1 MVMAGMAKG
10 WWLALLTVTLLA
22 GCATDPATQFERMPV
37 ATPRQPSL
45 QDQVAAV
52 RIGQFLDGAERDEA
66 ELALLFYQ
74 RGLYFSRMGL
84 DWLAHVDFRRA
95 VELRPDFA
103 EAYNQLGVQF
113 TLMGQ
118 FDDAYEALD
127 SAIEL
132 APNADFPLLNRGIAL
147 HYAGRHQL
155 ALSDLENYYRRDVSD
170 PYRVIWLYLIQREV
184 DAQAARDRL
193 DHLLP
198 LVRQGWGRALLAY
211 FSGELSASELLR
223 QAAEAEHENQ
233 EGDPA
238 DRDERLCEAYF
249 YIGQQLLAEGNN
261 AAAANYF
268 RLAAGTNIFEFVEH
282 NFALYEL
289 QQLAGAGNGDS
300 NGPAS

>member
-1 MVMAGMAKG
+1 MAMAGMAKR
-10 WWLALLTVTLLA
+10 WWLALLTVALLA
-22 GCATDPATQFERMPV
+22 GCATDPATQFERLPV

-170 PYRVIWLYLIQREV
+170 PYRVIWLYLIQREL
-184 DAQAARDRL
+184 DPQAAHDRL
-193 DHLLP
+193 NHLIP
-198 LVRQGWGRALLAY
+198 LVRQGWGRTLLSY

-223 QAAEAEHENQ
+223 LAGEAEHENR

-249 YIGQQLLAEGNN
+249 YIGQQLLAEGNKE
-261 AAAANYF
+261 AAANYF

-289 QQLAGAGNGDS
+289 QQLAVAASRDGK
-300 NGPAS
+300 GPAS